1 MPLTRS
7 RDVVRFGPITTGAR
21 VFALV
26 VLAPPVAFTQSY
38 PVILST
44 MLIAAVWT
52 AASFTGG
59 LPGIPLMTA
68 LVVEASLVAFLAAL
82 PLAFSALLVPAL
94 VISPF
99 IGGLYRGS
107 RGGFEALGAQ
117 VAVLVA
123 FVWASSSVDS
133 SPELLATLFTWLM
146 AGLGFGLIGAV
157 IRAAKLE
164 LGDTTKSSYRDARAL
179 LTQLLD
185 LSDDLVGGLDPVSIS
200 NHVVDLVREEIPLSG
215 AVVHAR
221 TPDGT
226 ISVIDGDNSIVE
238 LIDREALVDLV
249 FATGEPIVDAYALAL
264 PLQTDAG
271 VVAVLTA
278 GLGPGLDPAAI
289 RLDEAVASVVETI
302 RPEALKLD
310 TALVFSA
317 VREAATTSERQRLAR
332 EMHDGVA
339 QDLASFGYLIDDLA
353 ASAETP
359 EQATRLAELR
369 EELTSVVTELR
380 RSVFSLR
387 NEAAR
392 ERSLGASLTVLASH
406 LEARTG
412 IVVEVIRDEGHGR
425 LRPDVEG
432 ELLRIAQEA
441 MNNAVKHAS
450 ASLIRVTCTV
460 AAPRARITVTD
471 DGVGLRPGRDDSHGL
486 RIMRERAK
494 RIGAVLDLVD
504 TGRGTRLEV
513 ALGQPRTS
521 DTDSTTPT
529 SLEGSTTR

>member
-164 LGDTTKSSYRDARAL
+164 LGDTTKSSYRVMFQIASCSSR
-179 LTQLLD
+179 
-185 LSDDLVGGLDPVSIS
+185 GY
-200 NHVVDLVREEIPLSG
+200 IP
-215 AVVHAR
+215 
-221 TPDGT
+221 
-226 ISVIDGDNSIVE
+226 
-238 LIDREALVDLV
+238 
-249 FATGEPIVDAYALAL
+249 
-264 PLQTDAG
+264 
-271 VVAVLTA
+271 
-278 GLGPGLDPAAI
+278 I
-289 RLDEAVASVVETI
+289 R
-302 RPEALKLD
+302 
-310 TALVFSA
+310 F
-317 VREAATTSERQRLAR
+317 
-332 EMHDGVA
+332 
-339 QDLASFGYLIDDLA
+339 
-353 ASAETP
+353 
-359 EQATRLAELR
+359 
-369 EELTSVVTELR
+369 
-380 RSVFSLR
+380 
-387 NEAAR
+387 
-392 ERSLGASLTVLASH
+392 
-406 LEARTG
+406 
-412 IVVEVIRDEGHGR
+412 
-425 LRPDVEG
+425 
-432 ELLRIAQEA
+432 
-441 MNNAVKHAS
+441 
-450 ASLIRVTCTV
+450 
-460 AAPRARITVTD
+460 
-471 DGVGLRPGRDDSHGL
+471 
-486 RIMRERAK
+486 
-494 RIGAVLDLVD
+494 
-504 TGRGTRLEV
+504 
-513 ALGQPRTS
+513 
-521 DTDSTTPT
+521 
-529 SLEGSTTR
+529 